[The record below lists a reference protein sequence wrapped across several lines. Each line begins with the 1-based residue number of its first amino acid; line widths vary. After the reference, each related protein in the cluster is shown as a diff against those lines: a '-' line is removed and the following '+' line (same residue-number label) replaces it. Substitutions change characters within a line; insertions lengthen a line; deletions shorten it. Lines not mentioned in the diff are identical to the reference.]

1 MKVSRWLIA
10 GLCAVLFITGTALTG
25 VGQANAQE
33 KRVALV
39 STLKGTVTVLKSG
52 GAKPFKAFKNMS
64 LNEGDQISTG
74 KDSTVVLALASKD
87 AAQDT
92 VTVGEN
98 SQITFSKLKD
108 GAGTKTKLSIWAGSL
123 WVKVKS
129 VSNANDQFEVETPTA
144 IMGVRGTMFYV
155 TVDPYTQI
163 SRLAT
168 LAGTVASTTERKTQ
182 APLALSDHLSVYPT
196 QQLISFPEGSDINTL
211 MSIIDIGD
219 FVSHASPEMIK
230 AIMESAEQI
239 QVEQEAMMKKLKEG
253 LGDKLAPGFVDSSSD
268 LQRVS
273 SNMEQLL
280 SLIAKKAIEDH
291 KFSPGQLEAI
301 IHKVNTD
308 AGQELI
314 QLDKG
319 KELVLTEEQRLQREK
334 LERERI
340 AQELKAKAEAERRQ
354 RERDAS
360 EQLIKKLAEEK
371 KKLEEANRKA
381 LEEQAK
387 RAEEEYKKALD
398 KKALDKFNEES
409 QKRDEEQGGPSNPG
423 GPGSGTTPVNP
434 EPGQSSSPAVS
445 LAWSGLT
452 NNEIVASSNAVAN
465 LDIRLNGFKDTKQ
478 VYGLQII
485 VAYDHELASFH
496 EERFGQ
502 TDYNAIRR
510 TSPFKVAIEG
520 EVQQGAESVD
530 RVDTLPIAG
539 VQSQLAYSVT
549 KFTGG
554 AVAIADQTTLVR
566 LPFRIEQP
574 STATKTIN
582 FKIVSVE
589 AVDASGQL
597 IEGVDLTNGASQ
609 PLVLTVKRP

>member
-10 GLCAVLFITGTALTG
+10 GLCALLFITGTALTG
-25 VGQANAQE
+25 IGQANAQE

-64 LNEGDQISTG
+64 LNEGDQIATG
-74 KDSTVVLALASKD
+74 KDSSVVLALASKD

-129 VSNANDQFEVETPTA
+129 VSNANDQFELETPTA

-163 SRLAT
+163 SRLTT

-182 APLALSDHLSVYPT
+182 TPLASIDHLSVHPT
-196 QQLISFPEGSDINTL
+196 EQLISFPEGSDINTL
-211 MSIIDIGD
+211 LSIIDIGD

-230 AIMESAEQI
+230 AIIESAEQI
-239 QVEQEAMMKKLKEG
+239 RVEQDAMIKKLKEG
-253 LGDKLAPGFVDSSSD
+253 LGDKLAPGFVDSSAD

-280 SLIAKKAIEDH
+280 SLIAKKAIEEH

-301 IHKVNTD
+301 IKKVNSD

-314 QLDKG
+314 QLDKAH
-319 KELVLTEEQRLQREK
+319 ELVLTEEQRLQREK

-340 AQELKAKAEAERRQ
+340 AQEQRAKAEEERRQ
-354 RERDAS
+354 RERNAS

-381 LEEQAK
+381 LE
-387 RAEEEYKKALD
+387 
-398 KKALDKFNEES
+398 
-409 QKRDEEQGGPSNPG
+409 GGPSNPG
-423 GPGSGTTPVNP
+423 GPGNRTFPVDP
-434 EPGQSSSPAVS
+434 GPGQSSSPAIS
-445 LAWSGLT
+445 LAWSGLA
-452 NNEIVASSNAVAN
+452 NNEIVSSGNAVAD
-465 LDIRLNGFKDTKQ
+465 LDIRLSGFKGTKQ
-478 VYGLQII
+478 VYGLQIM

-496 EERFGQ
+496 TGRFGQ

-510 TSPFKVAIEG
+510 TSPFKVALEG
-520 EVQQGAESVD
+520 EVQQGTESVD
-530 RVDTLPIAG
+530 RVDTLTVTGA
-539 VQSQLAYSVT
+539 QSQLAYSVT

-554 AVAIADQTTLVR
+554 AVTIADQSTLVR
-566 LPFRIEQP
+566 LPFLIKLP
-574 STATKTIN
+574 ATPTQTIS

-597 IEGVDLTNGASQ
+597 IEGVELTNGESK
-609 PLVLTVKRP
+609 PLVLTVKSP